1 MVQSLGLE
9 VEPTSSTTAMVLS
22 IPDTGLHLESSAKS
36 ADTLPLQAFALTLS
50 DNVIEDLIQQVQNG
64 GDVKLSLGNV
74 PVSACAACRD
84 VEAGNLGWEAFLLF
98 DCENNSLAIWSSAET
113 MCIQLGEAAPS
124 AHLVPVNIQSG
135 TISPLTSSLTCS
147 PFSAAG
153 KQSTRSPGLPRYPT
167 WTST

>member
-50 DNVIEDLIQQVQNG
+50 DNVIEDLIQRVQNG

-84 VEAGNLGWEAFLLF
+84 AEARVLGSEAYPLF
-98 DCENNSLAIWSSAET
+98 DSENNSLTIWPSAET
-113 MCIQLGEAAPS
+113 MCIQLGEALPPT
-124 AHLVPVNIQSG
+124 HMGLVNIKSR
-135 TISPLTSSLTCS
+135 TTSPLTSSLTCS

-153 KQSTRSPGLPRYPT
+153 KQSTRSLGLPRYPT
-167 WTST
+167 STST